1 MGPGDGTS
9 LEKKKGINKYLEFCE
24 VCSVTQICDKSEKR
38 SGVSQLARLPLLFHL
53 LGDSVTLELKLLSE
67 GLSFSWD

>member
-53 LGDSVTLELKLLSE
+53 LGD
-67 GLSFSWD
+67 